1 MPHER
6 NGIPLPLPTAE
17 GFTDNIVRFSNLLRD
32 SGVSVSLPAVLDTLK
47 GLPLINISALQEF
60 KILLQA
66 NLIHRKQDIATFN
79 RLFQE
84 YWLPRNRLVRNIP
97 SEENIHPTEEQNSIV
112 SHHLENISDR
122 RSPQQPESRSA
133 QPWVLRYSPQSLLKI
148 SAGQELQLMESG
160 ALYEALCVLL
170 KPLNNRLSRR
180 YKYTIRGR
188 QISLRRI
195 LRKNMQ
201 FGGEL
206 IFLDFKRRKV
216 KRRRVLFLCDVSG
229 SMDIYTRMILQF
241 VHALHRID
249 RRTEI
254 FFFSNELSRATFQFD
269 VSDVNSAISRI
280 PELTSNWGGGTR
292 IGHCL
297 QIFNESYAKRMLS
310 TRDIVIIFSDGW
322 DRGEIDVLETQMA
335 RLKRKSYKIIWLNPL
350 MGSADYQPICQGMR
364 TALPY
369 VDSFLPMDTPRDLAI
384 LGRMLGKMMA

>member
-6 NGIPLPLPTAE
+6 NDIPLPTAE

-32 SGVSVSLPAVLDTLK
+32 SGVPVSLPAVLDTIE
-47 GLPLINISALQEF
+47 GLPLIDISALQEF
-60 KILLQA
+60 RILLQA
-66 NLIHRKQDIATFN
+66 NLIHRKQDIASFN

-84 YWLPRNRLVRNIP
+84 YWLPRNRPVRNIS
-97 SEENIHPTEEQNSIV
+97 SEENIHPAEEQNSIV
-112 SHHLENISDR
+112 SHHIENISDR
-122 RSPQQPESRSA
+122 QFPDQPEPRSA
-133 QPWVLRYSPQSLLKI
+133 QPWALRYSPQSFLKI
-148 SAGQELQLMESG
+148 SAGQGLQMIESD
-160 ALYEALCVLL
+160 ALYDALCALL

-180 YKYTIRGR
+180 YRYTIRGR
-188 QISLRRI
+188 EISLRRI

-216 KRRRVLFLCDVSG
+216 KKRRVLFFCDVSG
-229 SMDIYTRMILQF
+229 SMDVYTRMILQF
-241 VHALHRID
+241 VHALNRID

-254 FFFSNELSRATFQFD
+254 FFFSTELSRATIHFD

-297 QIFNESYAKRMLS
+297 RIFNESYAKRMLS

-335 RLKRKSYKIIWLNPL
+335 RLKRKTYKIIWLNPL
-350 MGSADYQPICQGMR
+350 MGSADYQPICRGMR

>member
-47 GLPLINISALQEF
+47 GLPLIDISALQEF

-79 RLFQE
+79 RLFRE
-84 YWLPRNRLVRNIP
+84 YWLPRNRLMRNIP

-122 RSPQQPESRSA
+122 RSPEQPESRSA

-216 KRRRVLFLCDVSG
+216 KKRRVLFFCDVSG

-241 VHALHRID
+241 AHALHRID
-249 RRTEI
+249 CWTEI
-254 FFFSNELSRATFQFD
+254 FFFSTELSRATFQFD
-269 VSDVNSAISRI
+269 ASDVNSAISRI

-297 QIFNESYAKRMLS
+297 RIFNESYAKQMLS

-364 TALPY
+364 TALPH